1 VEALAAIGR
10 HRFKPK
16 YKMTKYG
23 CKHCGDVCQ
32 VYKIVSPSDLKK
44 AIRVVQDNIADGIVI
59 ESDFWPQQNL
69 KISHEPFSGIQV
81 NGPYD
86 DFLIYYFECPECKQL
101 FQLSAETYHG
111 SGGLWK
117 PIDRDSL

>member
-1 VEALAAIGR
+1 
-10 HRFKPK
+10 
-16 YKMTKYG
+16 MTKYG

-44 AIRVVQDNIADGIVI
+44 AIRVAQDNIADGIVI

-111 SGGLWK
+111 SGGSWK